1 MATEPPEAEL
11 AVINALSLAT
21 DFAEAAADAAK
32 VSLVAATAAEWR
44 ARAVAIAA
52 GRRVA
57 AAARHNA
64 DDLQCFEDLDAL
76 KASLRALRPEDLGG
90 ALALVENLQDALAL
104 VDAAESARLLML
116 KASLLDLSPE
126 NLEASFLDL
135 SPEDLQDAFP
145 REGVAEGV

>member
-52 GRRVA
+52 GRGVA

-90 ALALVENLQDALAL
+90 ALAL